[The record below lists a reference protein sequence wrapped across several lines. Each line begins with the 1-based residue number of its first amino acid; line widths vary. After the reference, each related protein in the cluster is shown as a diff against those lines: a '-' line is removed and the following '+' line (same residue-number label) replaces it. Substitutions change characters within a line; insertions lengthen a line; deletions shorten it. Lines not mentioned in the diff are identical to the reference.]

1 MFKVP
6 VFVGWLFFILIRN
19 FDFQKGVH
27 CIKQKKISIFKKDYA
42 NMNML
47 YVMFNKRAAAFYRF
61 NHEPK
66 ASDFR
71 PCKTLA
77 ASLLNEFKGISGKAC
92 LHGVYERR

>member
-1 MFKVP
+1 MRT
-6 VFVGWLFFILIRN
+6 WT
-19 FDFQKGVH
+19 
-27 CIKQKKISIFKKDYA
+27 
-42 NMNML
+42 NML

-66 ASDFR
+66 ARDFR

-92 LHGVYERR
+92 LHGVDNNDAFVNVGN